1 MKKDLSVQEKWLTM
15 SEDELNRLPPAL
27 RQKKRYFKFKV
38 HSEENV
44 ELGELVDAVWD
55 KCVSYLGTRETS
67 EADFWV
73 IGNQFNEEE
82 QEGMAKVNREKVD
95 EFRASLGLIEEI
107 RDKKAVIQVTEVS
120 GSMKKLKDN

>member
-1 MKKDLSVQEKWLTM
+1 M

-38 HSEENV
+38 HSEEDV

-55 KCVSYLGTRETS
+55 KCLSFLGTKETS

-73 IGNQFNEEE
+73 IGNQFNEEK
-82 QEGMAKVNREKVD
+82 QEGLAKVKREKTKD
-95 EFRASLGLIEEI
+95 FRASLGVIQEI
-107 RDKKAVIQVTEVS
+107 GDKKAFIQVEKVS
-120 GSMKKLKDN
+120 GSIKKLKDD